1 MSLSN
6 CSNAYALSL
15 SHTHTFTHTH
25 RLNEIPIYTMNK
37 RKKLLRSLLILIDCA
52 CLFMDMH
59 DKGHRLWK
67 GANCFPSILFY
78 FGLTHCTFL
87 DSFLSS
93 PYKLS
98 TNKCDLHTIPFKLT
112 SFSAHPTIWFLWEG
126 NLNEEISTSPFGKTW
141 DFPFFLENE
150 WKGNYCLMLFHKEL
164 LSTSWTEALAAA
176 FYPQPLPGFLAWC
189 YLTNIETNISLGLR
203 KWMHFSIGNCHCT
216 IREHLLSVY
225 YVPGMKGHRGEW
237 DNHALC
243 IELSV

>member
-15 SHTHTFTHTH
+15 THTHTFTHTH

-67 GANCFPSILFY
+67 GTNCFPSILFY

-141 DFPFFLENE
+141 DFPFFLKTNEKAIIASCCFTKNCSPLPEQKPWLLPFILSHSLASWLDVIWPTLRQTYLWVWGSECIFPLATVIVQLENTCWVCTMYQE
-150 WKGNYCLMLFHKEL
+150 WKDIEVNETIMLF
-164 LSTSWTEALAAA
+164 A
-176 FYPQPLPGFLAWC
+176 
-189 YLTNIETNISLGLR
+189 
-203 KWMHFSIGNCHCT
+203 
-216 IREHLLSVY
+216 
-225 YVPGMKGHRGEW
+225 
-237 DNHALC
+237 
-243 IELSV
+243 